1 LRREVRASGAVLLP
15 CTPAS
20 VSVARR
26 HLSDDLVAA
35 GIYRGAICDAVLVVS
50 ELLSNAI
57 RHARPRDD
65 SQLLVTWLL
74 DGGVLEVAVSDGGGP
89 TRPRQAH
96 PSVSSLG
103 GRGLGIVEH
112 LATAWG
118 IRDEAGGLTV
128 WAILAAPR
136 PGAEVSPLGTD
147 IPAAAPVSAQQA

>member
-1 LRREVRASGAVLLP
+1 MSGAVLLP

-20 VSVARR
+20 VSVARQ
-26 HLSDDLVAA
+26 HVTDDLVAA
-35 GIYRGAICDAVLVVS
+35 GIFCGTICDAVLVVS

-57 RHARPRDD
+57 LHARPREDA
-65 SQLLVTWLL
+65 QLLVTWLL
-74 DGGVLEVAVSDGGGP
+74 DGAVLEVAVSDGGGP

-118 IRDEAGGLTV
+118 VRDDPDGQTV
-128 WAILAAPR
+128 WASLATHQPD
-136 PGAEVSPLGTD
+136 AEVTAG
-147 IPAAAPVSAQQA
+147 AVVHAQQA